1 MKLLYKIVKDLFNI
15 SLITWF
21 ILVMLELSKNGSVQR
36 FINLEYY
43 LYFLTFLFISYKILS
58 KYFFDFVPAK
68 RAMFINH

>member
-21 ILVMLELSKNGSVQR
+21 ILVMLELSKNGLVQR

-58 KYFFDFVPAK
+58 KY
-68 RAMFINH
+68 

>member
-21 ILVMLELSKNGSVQR
+21 ILVMLELSKNGLVQR

-43 LYFLTFLFISYKILS
+43 LYYLIFLFIIYRILA
-58 KYFFDFVPAK
+58 KY
-68 RAMFINH
+68 